1 MNPVNPN
8 TPIHYSHSKRGY
20 IRGLKEVHRIT
31 RVTHTPKS
39 PTHPKHST
47 THHSNDLSTE
57 LVDKSVCN
65 SIPTYKN
72 RAHRLPIDHIAQNL
86 DTAMLELHTKG
97 ILTLK
102 AINAALNIKRY
113 YTIRIDRNLFGE
125 TSISTSYGRIGSKGQ
140 LKHDYFESPEAGN
153 TFLRSTLRKRLN
165 SKKRIGVN
173 YTLSASN

>member
-8 TPIHYSHSKRGY
+8 PQIHSQSKRGY
-20 IRGLKEVHRIT
+20 SRGLKEVHRIT

-47 THHSNDLSTE
+47 THHSNNLSTE
-57 LVDKSVCN
+57 LVDNSVCN
-65 SIPTYKN
+65 STPTHKN

-86 DTAMLELHTKG
+86 DTAILELHVNG
-97 ILTLK
+97 IITLK
-102 AINAALNIKRY
+102 AVNPDLNVKRY

-140 LKHDYFESPEAGN
+140 LKHYYFESQDSGN
-153 TFLRSTLRKRLN
+153 SFLRSTLRKRLN
-165 SKKRIGVN
+165 SKNRIGVE
-173 YTLSASN
+173 YFVV